1 MENKQCNISE
11 DEQSELVDLTAEY
24 QNIILAL
31 GELQVEELSLSNQL
45 DVIKTRQNKLK
56 DTVVEFKGQE
66 KLFLQRLTKK
76 YGEGSLD
83 TSSGIYFKH

>member
-31 GELQVEELSLSNQL
+31 GELQVEELSLNNQL
-45 DVIKTRQNKLK
+45 DAVKAKQNKFK
-56 DTVVEFKGQE
+56 DTLVAFKGKE

-83 TSSGIYFKH
+83 TSSGIYFNH

>member
-31 GELQVEELSLSNQL
+31 GELQVEELSLSIIL
-45 DVIKTRQNKLK
+45 NK
-56 DTVVEFKGQE
+56 
-66 KLFLQRLTKK
+66 
-76 YGEGSLD
+76 
-83 TSSGIYFKH
+83 